1 MKEKG
6 YGWPVVQLNLKY
18 VKPTIF
24 RQKIRVELFLVE
36 YESCIR
42 IDYVIRDVETKQK
55 LTSGSTTQVAV
66 EIKSGEMQL
75 QTPPCWRSAV
85 ENHPSFQAEKS
96 HA

>member
-1 MKEKG
+1 MYTHLKKRK
-6 YGWPVVQLNLKY
+6 LNLKY
-18 VKPTIF
+18 VQPTVF
-24 RQKIRVELFLVE
+24 RQKILVELALVE

-42 IDYVIRDVETKQK
+42 IDYVIRDAVTNQK

-85 ENHPSFQAEKS
+85 ENHRTFQAENAS
-96 HA
+96 